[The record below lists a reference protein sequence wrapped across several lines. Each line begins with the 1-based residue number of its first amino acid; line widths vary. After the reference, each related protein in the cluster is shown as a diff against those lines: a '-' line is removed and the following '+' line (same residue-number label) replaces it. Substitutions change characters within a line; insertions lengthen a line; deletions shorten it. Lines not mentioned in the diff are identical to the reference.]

1 MNTPANASCQC
12 KIIKWHQP
20 NLPLQS
26 FNLKNMVLDS
36 LKNPTLIKLIDEKSI
51 LLKDPEPGV
60 IKDNNK

>member
-1 MNTPANASCQC
+1 
-12 KIIKWHQP
+12 
-20 NLPLQS
+20 
-26 FNLKNMVLDS
+26 MVLDS